1 MFWNAQG
8 SWEDENEDGFDFQ
21 LRTGNKEP
29 LLTLV
34 NLVNYML

>member
-8 SWEDENEDGFDFQ
+8 SWEDENEEGFDFQ
-21 LRTGNKEP
+21 LGIENKEHM
-29 LLTLV
+29 LTLI